1 MIMDYEL
8 ELGNRQT
15 LPLTVFF
22 SWDAGYRGDFYEP
35 PRGSG
40 ITDYAICLYL
50 DGKNMDITDK
60 LDDKVVESII
70 SDIEE
75 RLRLEAC
82 DGKHY
87 A

>member
-15 LPLTVFF
+15 LPLTVSF
-22 SWDAGYRGDFYEP
+22 SWVDGYRGDFYEP
-35 PRGSG
+35 PRESG
-40 ITDYAICLYL
+40 IEDYHIYL
-50 DGKNMDITDK
+50 HLGDK
-60 LDDKVVESII
+60 KLDVTEILDDKVVESII

-75 RLRLEAC
+75 QLRLEVC